1 MVIKDNSER
10 LELEDI
16 KLLPEERAEGGPGG
30 IVNFAFEKIV
40 VIEEEAQAEPE
51 AEASAGAGEVF
62 NLPGENEPT
71 AMQIQVYISSDGDD
85 DSADGEE
92 WVDSDED
99 WNLN

>member
-1 MVIKDNSER
+1 MVIKDNRER

-40 VIEEEAQAEPE
+40 VIEEEAQAE
-51 AEASAGAGEVF
+51 ASAGAGEVF

-71 AMQIQVYISSDGDD
+71 AMQIQVYISSDEDD
-85 DSADGEE
+85 DSADRGEE
-92 WVDSDED
+92 WVDSDE
-99 WNLN
+99 

>member
-1 MVIKDNSER
+1 MVIKDNRER

-16 KLLPEERAEGGPGG
+16 KVLPQERAEGGPGG

-40 VIEEEAQAEPE
+40 VIEEEAQ

-71 AMQIQVYISSDGDD
+71 AMQIQVYISSDEDD
-85 DSADGEE
+85 DSDRGKNG
-92 WVDSDED
+92 WILMSDED
-99 WNLN
+99 